1 MLASIGG
8 VDTLIRDHLTGLL
21 MRIHAFCSYSEASK
35 GMAVCGVYQLVLL
48 LVATLDVRSIER
60 GVFMLVN
67 KWDAIK

>member
-1 MLASIGG
+1 
-8 VDTLIRDHLTGLL
+8 

-48 LVATLDVRSIER
+48 LVATLDVRSIEH